1 MENQNNN
8 LQELEELRSQV
19 AEFKNRME
27 QQEIVSRRLLEEVM
41 KGHVSWIKQMSIW
54 GSVGELVILPLLVY
68 ALRSIVGVSWLP
80 IIAVGLILVG
90 EAVFNF
96 WNVSTIRDKHL
107 AVDDVLSA
115 QQRLI
120 TFKRREKLYTF
131 GILPFLFLWIVWLL
145 FDVYYG
151 TDIPFSPSSERGI
164 VHVVVIV
171 IASDKFV
178 HYNIPQSD
186 RNSDSWNRS
195 LWSYLLSG
203 KITSSFL
210 SSSLQLTILRE
221 RMVPSGAKRI
231 IWGIAMT
238 P

>member
-8 LQELEELRSQV
+8 FQELEELRCQV

-27 QQEIVSRRLLEEVM
+27 QQEIVSRHLLKEAM
-41 KGHVSWIKQMSIW
+41 KGHVSWIKQMGNW
-54 GSVGELVILPLLVY
+54 VSVAELLILPLLVY

-80 IIAVGLILVG
+80 TIVIGLMIAG

-131 GILPFLFLWIVWLL
+131 GILPFVFLCVVWLL
-145 FDVYYG
+145 FDVYHG
-151 TDIPFSPSSERGI
+151 TDIPFPSSDRLLVYI
-164 VHVVVIV
+164 VLIV
-171 IASDKFV
+171 ITTTVLFYVFS
-178 HYNIPQSD
+178 
-186 RNSDSWNRS
+186 REMRS
-195 LWSYLLSG
+195 LNKAIKSIDEFAG
-203 KITSSFL
+203 N
-210 SSSLQLTILRE
+210 E
-221 RMVPSGAKRI
+221 
-231 IWGIAMT
+231 
-238 P
+238 

>member
-19 AEFKNRME
+19 AEFKNRVE
-27 QQEIVSRRLLEEVM
+27 QQEIVSRRLLKEAM

-54 GSVGELVILPLLVY
+54 GSVGELAILPFLVY
-68 ALRSIVGVSWLP
+68 ALRNIVGVSWLP
-80 IIAVGLILVG
+80 IIAVGLMLVG
-90 EAVFNF
+90 EAVFNL

-131 GILPFLFLWIVWLL
+131 GILPFIFLCVVWLL

-151 TDIPFSPSSERGI
+151 TDIPFFPSSERNL
-164 VHVVVIV
+164 VYFVVIV
-171 IASDKFV
+171 IVFALLFYVFS
-178 HYNIPQSD
+178 
-186 RNSDSWNRS
+186 REMRS
-195 LWSYLLSG
+195 LN
-203 KITSSFL
+203 KAIKDIDEFA
-210 SSSLQLTILRE
+210 E
-221 RMVPSGAKRI
+221 KNN
-231 IWGIAMT
+231 
-238 P
+238 

>member
-19 AEFKNRME
+19 AEFKNRVE
-27 QQEIVSRRLLEEVM
+27 QQEIVSRRLLREAM

-54 GSVGELVILPLLVY
+54 GSVGELAILPFLVY
-68 ALRSIVGVSWLP
+68 ALRNIVGISWLP
-80 IIAVGLILVG
+80 IIVIGLVIVG

-120 TFKRREKLYTF
+120 TFKRREKLYTY
-131 GILPFLFLWIVWLL
+131 GILPFIFLWVIWLL

-151 TDIPFSPSSERGI
+151 TDIPFFPSSERLLFYF
-164 VHVVVIV
+164 VVIAITLAV
-171 IASDKFV
+171 LSYVF
-178 HYNIPQSD
+178 Y
-186 RNSDSWNRS
+186 REMRS
-195 LWSYLLSG
+195 LN
-203 KITSSFL
+203 KAIKNIDEF
-210 SSSLQLTILRE
+210 RE
-221 RMVPSGAKRI
+221 KN
-231 IWGIAMT
+231 T
-238 P
+238 

>member
-19 AEFKNRME
+19 AEFKKRVE
-27 QQEIVSRRLLEEVM
+27 QQEIVSRRLLREAM

-54 GSVGELVILPLLVY
+54 GSVGELVILPFLIY

-80 IIAVGLILVG
+80 IIGVVLMLVG

-131 GILPFLFLWIVWLL
+131 GILPFIFLCVVWLL

-151 TDIPFSPSSERGI
+151 TDIPFFPSSERNL
-164 VHVVVIV
+164 VYFVVIV
-171 IASDKFV
+171 IVFALLFYVFS
-178 HYNIPQSD
+178 
-186 RNSDSWNRS
+186 REMRS
-195 LWSYLLSG
+195 LNKAIKDIDEFAG
-203 KITSSFL
+203 KNN
-210 SSSLQLTILRE
+210 
-221 RMVPSGAKRI
+221 
-231 IWGIAMT
+231 
-238 P
+238 

>member
-19 AEFKNRME
+19 AEFKNRVE
-27 QQEIVSRRLLEEVM
+27 QQEIVSRRLLKEAM

-54 GSVGELVILPLLVY
+54 GSVGELVILPFLVY

-80 IIAVGLILVG
+80 IIAVGLMLVC

-96 WNVSTIRDKHL
+96 WNVSTIRDKYL

-131 GILPFLFLWIVWLL
+131 GILPFILLWLVCIPFGV
-145 FDVYYG
+145 FND
-151 TDIPFSPSSERGI
+151 TDIPFPSSDRLI
-164 VHVVVIV
+164 VYIVLIIMISSVVSYV
-171 IASDKFV
+171 F
-178 HYNIPQSD
+178 Y
-186 RNSDSWNRS
+186 REMRS
-195 LWSYLLSG
+195 LN
-203 KITSSFL
+203 KAIKDIDEFA
-210 SSSLQLTILRE
+210 E
-221 RMVPSGAKRI
+221 KNN
-231 IWGIAMT
+231 
-238 P
+238 

>member
-8 LQELEELRSQV
+8 FQELEELRSQV

-27 QQEIVSRRLLEEVM
+27 QQEIVSRRLLKEAM
-41 KGHVSWIKQMSIW
+41 NSHVSWIKQMGIW
-54 GSVGELVILPLLVY
+54 VSVAELVTLPLLVY

-80 IIAVGLILVG
+80 TIVIGLMIVS

-131 GILPFLFLWIVWLL
+131 GILPFVFLCVVWLL
-145 FDVYYG
+145 FDVYHG
-151 TDIPFSPSSERGI
+151 TDIPFFPSSDRLL
-164 VHVVVIV
+164 VYFVVSVIV
-171 IASDKFV
+171 FAVLFYVFS
-178 HYNIPQSD
+178 
-186 RNSDSWNRS
+186 REMRS
-195 LWSYLLSG
+195 LNKAIKSIDEFAG
-203 KITSSFL
+203 K
-210 SSSLQLTILRE
+210 E
-221 RMVPSGAKRI
+221 
-231 IWGIAMT
+231 
-238 P
+238 

>member
-1 MENQNNN
+1 MENQNDN

-19 AEFKNRME
+19 AEFKNRVE
-27 QQEIVSRRLLEEVM
+27 QQEIVSRRLLREAM

-54 GSVGELVILPLLVY
+54 CSVGELVILPFLVY

-80 IIAVGLILVG
+80 IIVIGLVIVG

-131 GILPFLFLWIVWLL
+131 GILPFIFLWVVWLL
-145 FDVYYG
+145 FDVYHG
-151 TDIPFSPSSERGI
+151 TDIPFPSSDRLL
-164 VHVVVIV
+164 VDFVVIGITLAV
-171 IASDKFV
+171 LSYVF
-178 HYNIPQSD
+178 Y
-186 RNSDSWNRS
+186 REMRS
-195 LWSYLLSG
+195 LN
-203 KITSSFL
+203 KAIKNIDEF
-210 SSSLQLTILRE
+210 RE
-221 RMVPSGAKRI
+221 KN
-231 IWGIAMT
+231 T
-238 P
+238 

>member
-19 AEFKNRME
+19 AEFKNRVE
-27 QQEIVSRRLLEEVM
+27 QQEIVSRRLLKEAM

-54 GSVGELVILPLLVY
+54 GSVGELAILPFLVY
-68 ALRSIVGVSWLP
+68 ALRNIVGVSWLP
-80 IIAVGLILVG
+80 IIAVGLMLVG

-107 AVDDVLSA
+107 AADDVLSA

-131 GILPFLFLWIVWLL
+131 GILPFIFLCVVWLL

-151 TDIPFSPSSERGI
+151 TDIPFFPSSERNL
-164 VHVVVIV
+164 VYFVVIV
-171 IASDKFV
+171 IVFALLFYVFS
-178 HYNIPQSD
+178 
-186 RNSDSWNRS
+186 REMRS
-195 LWSYLLSG
+195 LNKAIKDIDEFAG
-203 KITSSFL
+203 KNN
-210 SSSLQLTILRE
+210 
-221 RMVPSGAKRI
+221 
-231 IWGIAMT
+231 
-238 P
+238 

>member
-19 AEFKNRME
+19 AAFKNRVE
-27 QQEIVSRRLLEEVM
+27 QQEIVSRRLLREAM

-54 GSVGELVILPLLVY
+54 GSVG
-68 ALRSIVGVSWLP
+68 GVSWLP
-80 IIAVGLILVG
+80 IIAIGLMLVC

-131 GILPFLFLWIVWLL
+131 GILPFLFLCVIWLL

-151 TDIPFSPSSERGI
+151 TDIPFFPSSDRLI
-164 VHVVVIV
+164 VYIVLIIIISAVISYV
-171 IASDKFV
+171 F
-178 HYNIPQSD
+178 Y
-186 RNSDSWNRS
+186 REMRS
-195 LWSYLLSG
+195 LN
-203 KITSSFL
+203 KAIKDIDEFA
-210 SSSLQLTILRE
+210 E
-221 RMVPSGAKRI
+221 KNN
-231 IWGIAMT
+231 
-238 P
+238 

>member
-8 LQELEELRSQV
+8 FQELEELRSQV

-27 QQEIVSRRLLEEVM
+27 QQEIVSRRLLKEAM
-41 KGHVSWIKQMSIW
+41 NSHVSWIKQMGIW
-54 GSVGELVILPLLVY
+54 VSVAELVILPLLVY

-80 IIAVGLILVG
+80 TIVIGLMIVS

-131 GILPFLFLWIVWLL
+131 GILPFVFLCVVWLL

-151 TDIPFSPSSERGI
+151 TDIPFFPSSDRLL
-164 VHVVVIV
+164 VYFVVSVIV
-171 IASDKFV
+171 FAVLFYVFS
-178 HYNIPQSD
+178 
-186 RNSDSWNRS
+186 REMRS
-195 LWSYLLSG
+195 LNKAIKSIDEFAG
-203 KITSSFL
+203 K
-210 SSSLQLTILRE
+210 E
-221 RMVPSGAKRI
+221 
-231 IWGIAMT
+231 
-238 P
+238 

>member
-1 MENQNNN
+1 MDNQNNN

-27 QQEIVSRRLLEEVM
+27 QQEIVSRRLLKEAM
-41 KGHVSWIKQMSIW
+41 KGHVLWIRQMNIW

-68 ALRSIVGVSWLP
+68 LLRSIVGVSWLP
-80 IIAVGLILVG
+80 IIVVGLLIVG

-107 AVDDVLSA
+107 AADDVLSV

-131 GILPFLFLWIVWLL
+131 GILPFLFLWVVWLL

-151 TDIPFSPSSERGI
+151 TDIPFFPSSDRNL
-164 VHVVVIV
+164 VYFVVIV
-171 IASDKFV
+171 VAFTILFYVFS
-178 HYNIPQSD
+178 
-186 RNSDSWNRS
+186 REMRS
-195 LWSYLLSG
+195 LN
-203 KITSSFL
+203 KAIKDIDEFTKK
-210 SSSLQLTILRE
+210 E
-221 RMVPSGAKRI
+221 
-231 IWGIAMT
+231 
-238 P
+238 